1 LIKILIDS
9 RVSDDLAG
17 GVKKAIQGTAQSF
30 KLAQF
35 NDLEFTWLLDSP
47 SNDWL
52 VSYAPENSTF
62 IYVEAKSYFRKAAS
76 QIVRQIRKLK
86 SGDRLLSKLRARGL
100 VEYRIP
106 ASPEVVDD
114 LKFDLVHFP
123 TQFGFETSIP
133 SLYQPHDFQHKQ
145 FPDFFQSET
154 LLLREIGMRMMMQ
167 QSTLIALGT
176 QWTCNDLAKHFPE
189 FAFKTINLPVFPRL
203 LPTFSEADLISEK
216 PQYDYILYPAMN
228 WPHKNHLR
236 LLEAFQIVVQ
246 QYPDLKLVLTGGNF
260 KGNKNFSREIDSL
273 NLQNNVVMAGYLSE
287 SELAIMYAYAKVVVI
302 PSLFESE
309 SLPIWEAFRFGV
321 PVAASNVTAIPAQV
335 GNAAILFDP
344 LEVREIAE
352 SLLKIISDKQL
363 QLELRDSGQRRYM
376 QLTPVNT
383 AIAYRFAYRR
393 ILKLEL
399 DETDFFW
406 QDRGFTF

>member
-1 LIKILIDS
+1 
-9 RVSDDLAG
+9 
-17 GVKKAIQGTAQSF
+17 
-30 KLAQF
+30 
-35 NDLEFTWLLDSP
+35 
-47 SNDWL
+47 
-52 VSYAPENSTF
+52 
-62 IYVEAKSYFRKAAS
+62 
-76 QIVRQIRKLK
+76 
-86 SGDRLLSKLRARGL
+86 